1 MAGTR
6 YLASPVLLKQILF
19 CGELR
24 RHVLFPLKSRQQ
36 GTILSS
42 HIHHSTMGRLCSGG
56 TSTEVIGNLFLS
68 RKRRVCSPDVGVSYP
83 FPLNLQT
90 SVFCKVW
97 NTKCELHDAAPFS
110 SDIIS
115 TSLSSTDVK
124 SKVITLIETEDDLDI
139 FMSQVTSELNLSE
152 TSTTSMQI
160 LRPLVQKLVSMDCD
174 CRGISAML
182 VANPG
187 ILSVQMDRLLGNIDY
202 LHVLGLN
209 YRQLLKTLDRN
220 ARLGKASLQN
230 LQSRVKQLRKL
241 GFVEGQLQRLIAD
254 WPHVLTMGS
263 VQLNAVVKL
272 LMEKCRFP
280 RAEVLT
286 ILSDSPAVLK
296 EDLQSIE
303 LGFQYCYFRMG
314 IQNNS
319 EMTQAKIFKYSLDHL
334 RCRHLLLERLG
345 LYAPPNNRGH
355 FATKNPSLSRII
367 DSSDGRF
374 TEKVAK
380 ITMEEYEAFSKI
392 LLEEIKVE
400 QFNKDHLGG
409 GNLDEFTDEDSH
421 YDDSEDSIDSDSE
434 FWDTDDTVSQTQPFD
449 FDKVDY
455 RKKR

>member
-1 MAGTR
+1 MAGSR

-68 RKRRVCSPDVGVSYP
+68 RKRRVCSPDVG
-83 FPLNLQT
+83 
-90 SVFCKVW
+90 
-97 NTKCELHDAAPFS
+97 
-110 SDIIS
+110 
-115 TSLSSTDVK
+115 
-124 SKVITLIETEDDLDI
+124 
-139 FMSQVTSELNLSE
+139 
-152 TSTTSMQI
+152 
-160 LRPLVQKLVSMDCD
+160 
-174 CRGISAML
+174 
-182 VANPG
+182 
-187 ILSVQMDRLLGNIDY
+187 MDRLLGNIDY
-202 LHVLGLN
+202 LHMLGLN
-209 YRQLLKTLDRN
+209 YRQLLKTLDGN
-220 ARLGKASLQN
+220 ARLWKASLQN

-254 WPHVLTMGS
+254 WPHILTMGS

-303 LGFQYCYFRMG
+303 LRFQYCYFRMG